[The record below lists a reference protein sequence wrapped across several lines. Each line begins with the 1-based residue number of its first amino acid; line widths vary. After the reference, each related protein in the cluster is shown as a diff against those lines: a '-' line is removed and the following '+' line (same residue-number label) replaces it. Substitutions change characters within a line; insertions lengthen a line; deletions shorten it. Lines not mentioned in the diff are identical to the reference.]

1 MIQDQVIVYQTK
13 SILGYFENEPKK
25 KKKIAKIN
33 IIKRL
38 FKKYMLLI
46 FYIYVCLQII
56 ISLFLIISFI
66 VSFTLKT
73 D

>member
-13 SILGYFENEPKK
+13 SILGYFENEQ
-25 KKKIAKIN
+25 KKKITKIN
-33 IIKRL
+33 IIKDYLKSICFNLL
-38 FKKYMLLI
+38 FH
-46 FYIYVCLQII
+46 IYVCLQII
-56 ISLFLIISFI
+56 ISLFLIRFFI

>member
-13 SILGYFENEPKK
+13 SILGYFENEQKK
-25 KKKIAKIN
+25 KKTKIN
-33 IIKRL
+33 IIKDYLKSICFNLL
-38 FKKYMLLI
+38 FH
-46 FYIYVCLQII
+46 IYVCLQII
-56 ISLFLIISFI
+56 ISLFLIRFFI